1 MYRQERKGLIKWRKK
16 EELRQ
21 LGVGS
26 QNVSC
31 LDLIFSDTD
40 TLGSFQY
47 KGIVMVADAG
57 VE

>member
-1 MYRQERKGLIKWRKK
+1 MEKKGGTKT
-16 EELRQ
+16 
-21 LGVGS
+21 GVGS

-47 KGIVMVADAG
+47 KGIVMVAGAG